1 MPSRKQ
7 TVNLD
12 AMILRSDFAAQE
24 DSEQSYEMINSISLR
39 DFTENA
45 LVGPNLR
52 KPDFQRETS
61 HWTPTQV
68 LSLLQCFVNGDL
80 IPSVILWKSPTNI
93 FVIDGGHRLSVLR
106 AWVEDDYGD
115 GPISYS
121 FFNRNIPSSQK
132 KIAEKTRKL
141 INDEIGSFKHVQ
153 GRLSQSS
160 LDLEEKRRLNAVISR
175 ALSIQWVNGNAEK
188 AEAAFFKINTAGTP
202 LDDIEE
208 LLLKTRHKPI
218 SIAARAI
225 IRAGTGHRYWSAFP
239 DQVSLAIEDAARSIH
254 NLIFEPDLETPI
266 KTLDLPLGGAK
277 GVRVALKTL
286 IEFVECPP

>member
-153 GRLSQSS
+153 GVCNQRI
-160 LDLEEKRRLNAVISR
+160 DLEEK
-175 ALSIQWVNGNAEK
+175 K
-188 AEAAFFKINTAGTP
+188 
-202 LDDIEE
+202 D
-208 LLLKTRHKPI
+208 
-218 SIAARAI
+218 
-225 IRAGTGHRYWSAFP
+225 
-239 DQVSLAIEDAARSIH
+239 
-254 NLIFEPDLETPI
+254 
-266 KTLDLPLGGAK
+266 
-277 GVRVALKTL
+277 
-286 IEFVECPP
+286 